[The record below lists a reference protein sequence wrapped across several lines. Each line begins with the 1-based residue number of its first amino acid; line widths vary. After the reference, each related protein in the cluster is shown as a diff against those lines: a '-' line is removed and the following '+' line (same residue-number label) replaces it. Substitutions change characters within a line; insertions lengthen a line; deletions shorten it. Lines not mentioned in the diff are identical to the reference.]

1 MDAHVISNY
10 FFDQLPISTDLE
22 AKYGNQEQSCIVDLY
37 NQIEN
42 ITKINDQMREQI
54 LIPHFKQFYLKNQE
68 PSESDTKEEKYSF
81 FDIFKWFDD
90 SN

>member
-1 MDAHVISNY
+1 MDAHVITHC
-10 FFDQLPISTDLE
+10 FFDLLPISTDLE
-22 AKYGNQEQSCIVDLY
+22 AKYGNQGQSCIVDLY

-68 PSESDTKEEKYSF
+68 LSESDSKEEKYSF
-81 FDIFKWFDD
+81 FDIFKWYDD